1 MFDILINY
9 LSIYLSIRGLKE
21 VRSAYRGLQ
30 EVTEGYKGLPG
41 VSGVT
46 RG

>member
-1 MFDILINY
+1 MVTK
-9 LSIYLSIRGLKE
+9 GLQE

-30 EVTEGYKGLPG
+30 EVTEGYKGLPE

-46 RG
+46 RGYWR